1 MAYSPEVE
9 RWRPLVEKYF
19 PPELVDKA
27 LYVIQHESGG
37 NPGAVGDGGAAR
49 GLFQIQDN
57 RNFPTRP
64 DAAYLDDPENNIR
77 FAAQQLGAANGNW
90 GDWGE
95 GRLFEGKPFGA
106 LGNNP
111 YPGDGGTPT
120 LPGSSPAERAAI
132 NKEIQGLR
140 EQYTAML
147 AEYQRDPNGN
157 YTLAD
162 IQDMAALIND
172 RQKSLDDIEA
182 TGYGRQQ
189 DAFANSI
196 ALGDYQARQ
205 ADRAWQRYLENRKS
219 AETAAQVEID
229 RRAKHNLAQGDI
241 EAARQANFG
250 QGPQASTKTYLP
262 ANYGDLLDEYSK
274 KFGADT
280 PPSSDPSTYGGPALP
295 GQGGYPGGGYEEPFV
310 PVGGDGLPISGPGG
324 ASTPT
329 MTSPPRSRG
338 IREAVNDVY
347 EGVVG
352 KLQMREMAAP
362 RQGGTGFF
370 ITDNIK
376 QNLIDPFGMPKD
388 LGQLL
393 GGSDRKI
400 LGMKMGQGGNAP
412 GRAVDKRIKKW
423 WQQGRK
429 VVGFA
434 NGTMNAPGGPA
445 RVGEKGPE
453 TMIDPRTGQPMIVG
467 ELGPEVRDVPQGA
480 AVYPTD
486 IPPDEAFAHY
496 QMQQMASQ
504 QNPRSVNMAEAQ
516 ARASDPQLQQKVMA
530 ALQDAVIA
538 RTVSNPPPTPGL
550 AGVWTKPDPWA
561 DWRAVND
568 PLGQGVA

>member
-196 ALGDYQARQ
+196 ALGDYQAKQ
-205 ADRAWQRYLENRKS
+205 ADRAWQRYLENRRS

-280 PPSSDPSTYGGPALP
+280 PPSPPSSDPSTYGGPALP

-329 MTSPPRSRG
+329 MVPKPLGNRVSDLYDNLTNIGLLSGRVDPDARRA
-338 IREAVNDVY
+338 E
-347 EGVVG
+347 
-352 KLQMREMAAP
+352 
-362 RQGGTGFF
+362 QGSKNTV
-370 ITDNIK
+370 
-376 QNLIDPFGMPKD
+376 
-388 LGQLL
+388 LGRLAK
-393 GGSDRKI
+393 GSDFWKLYGGDDRF
-400 LGMKMGQGGNAP
+400 LGMKMGQGNAP
-412 GRAVDKRIKKW
+412 GRAVDKKIKKW

-453 TMIDPRTGQPMIVG
+453 TMIDPRTGLPMIVG
-467 ELGPEVRDVPQGA
+467 ELGPEVREVPQGA

-530 ALQDAVIA
+530 ALQDAVVA
-538 RTVSNPPPTPGL
+538 RTVSNPPATPGL

>member
-1 MAYSPEVE
+1 MPNFPPEVE
-9 RWRPLVEKYF
+9 RWRPLVAKYF
-19 PPELVDKA
+19 PEELINKA

-49 GLFQIQDN
+49 GLFQIQDS

-111 YPGDGGTPT
+111 YPGDGGTSS
-120 LPGSSPAERAAI
+120 LPGSSPAERAQA
-132 NKEIQGLR
+132 NKEIQEYRTLR
-140 EQYTAML
+140 DKIMDEIQNNPNTQYV
-147 AEYQRDPNGN
+147 
-157 YTLAD
+157 LAD
-162 IQDMAALIND
+162 LEEVTALIND

-196 ALGDYQARQ
+196 ALGDYQAKQ
-205 ADRAWQRYLENRKS
+205 AERAWQRYLENRRS

-274 KFGADT
+274 KLGVGEAPSQNPADY
-280 PPSSDPSTYGGPALP
+280 PGPALP
-295 GQGGYPGGGYEEPFV
+295 SAYAES
-310 PVGGDGLPISGPGG
+310 GDPRTTPTFNNTRSDIISDIPAATSGPGS
-324 ASTPT
+324 ALTPT
-329 MTSPPRSRG
+329 MVPKPLGNRVSDLYDNLTNIGLLSGRVDPDARRA
-338 IREAVNDVY
+338 E
-347 EGVVG
+347 
-352 KLQMREMAAP
+352 
-362 RQGGTGFF
+362 QGSKNTV
-370 ITDNIK
+370 
-376 QNLIDPFGMPKD
+376 
-388 LGQLL
+388 LGRLAK
-393 GGSDRKI
+393 GSDFWKLYGGDDRF
-400 LGMKMGQGGNAP
+400 LGMKMGQGNAP

-453 TMIDPRTGQPMIVG
+453 TMIDPRTGKPMIVG

-530 ALQDAVIA
+530 ALQDAVVA
-538 RTVSNPPPTPGL
+538 RTVSNPPATPGL